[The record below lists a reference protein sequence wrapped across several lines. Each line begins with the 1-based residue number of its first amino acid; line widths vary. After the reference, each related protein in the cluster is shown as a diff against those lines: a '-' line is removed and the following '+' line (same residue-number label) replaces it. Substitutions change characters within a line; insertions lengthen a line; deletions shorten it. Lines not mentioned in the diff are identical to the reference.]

1 MFRFLAFAAALA
13 LPGVAFAQDGE
24 DAAQDGP
31 PERVRSVILYGDEKC
46 PESTEEEIVVCAREE
61 DSPYRIPSN
70 LRESVERPDATSWA
84 VRVEDMMDANR
95 VGLPNSCSPVGS
107 GGQTG
112 CTQEMLEQW
121 RAERRLRRRQEA
133 VIPGGE

>member
-13 LPGVAFAQDGE
+13 LPGAAFAQDGGAS
-24 DAAQDGP
+24 DQDGP

-61 DSPYRIPSN
+61 DSPYRIPSD
-70 LRESVERPDATSWA
+70 LRESVERPARTSWA

-95 VGLPNSCSPVGS
+95 VGLPDSCSPVGS

-112 CTQEMLEQW
+112 CTMEMLKKWQAMQ
-121 RAERRLRRRQEA
+121 RMKRREEA